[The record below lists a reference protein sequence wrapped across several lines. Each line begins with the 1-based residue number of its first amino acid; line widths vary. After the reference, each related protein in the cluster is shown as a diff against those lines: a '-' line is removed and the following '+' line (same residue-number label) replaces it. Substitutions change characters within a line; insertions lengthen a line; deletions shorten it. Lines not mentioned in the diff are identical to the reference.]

1 MTEVREDRERGED
14 TEVEGFQ
21 ERERENGE
29 GKVQREVLSEG
40 AEASGTREA
49 ELTNG

>member
-14 TEVEGFQ
+14 TEVERFQ

-29 GKVQREVLSEG
+29 GKSTKGREESDG
-40 AEASGTREA
+40 
-49 ELTNG
+49 